1 MLTLLLRGGRLSRTA
16 LFVSSWALLGVSAG
30 LCYVG
35 HLAHSTAP
43 PDGSH
48 ATTGLPLFGLGAG
61 VAWGGLFLLKR
72 AVLPIRSDTD
82 PPVINF
88 D

>member
-1 MLTLLLRGGRLSRTA
+1 MLNPLLRGGRLSRAA
-16 LFVSSWALLGVSAG
+16 LFVSSFCLLNVSAG

-35 HLAHSTAP
+35 HLAHASASG
-43 PDGSH
+43 DGSH
-48 ATTGLPLFGLGAG
+48 GTTGLPLFGLGAG

-72 AVLPIRSDTD
+72 AVLPIRSDAD
-82 PPVINF
+82 PPVISF